1 MDRQGYCCCFR
12 VTYSKSIFVLQ
23 LWTCWTRCWPLTLTR
38 GSRWRRR
45 WHTPTWN
52 NTTTPQMRWVRHLVL
67 YGSPGFKK
75 TAQLLLFYKMIE
87 EQISSFNSRSSAEV
101 LNCFSR
107 CCIPYAVFYIYINT
121 ESSIFRGSCS
131 VQAWSSTWGSKIT
144 MGVKTARG
152 WLCECTLKSVRKNI
166 MAWIML
172 VVRNCF

>member
-107 CCIPYAVFYIYINT
+107 CCIPYAVFYIYIYKYWVLHFQRLMF
-121 ESSIFRGSCS
+121 SSGLILNMRFKDNDGSEDRQR
-131 VQAWSSTWGSKIT
+131 VN
-144 MGVKTARG
+144 VR
-152 WLCECTLKSVRKNI
+152 LKV
-166 MAWIML
+166 
-172 VVRNCF
+172 

>member
-75 TAQLLLFYKMIE
+75 QHNVCYFTRWLK
-87 EQISSFNSRSSAEV
+87 SRFPALIQGVQQKYWTV
-101 LNCFSR
+101 LAG
-107 CCIPYAVFYIYINT
+107 AVFHMQFFIYMNT
-121 ESSIFRGSCS
+121 ESSIFRGSWS

-144 MGVKTARG
+144 MWVKTVRG
-152 WLCECTLKSVRKNI
+152 WLCECKLKSVRKNI
-166 MAWIML
+166 MV

>member
-107 CCIPYAVFYIYINT
+107 CCISYAVFYIYIYKYWVLHFQRLMF
-121 ESSIFRGSCS
+121 SSGLILNMRFKDNDGSEDRQR
-131 VQAWSSTWGSKIT
+131 VN
-144 MGVKTARG
+144 VR
-152 WLCECTLKSVRKNI
+152 LKV
-166 MAWIML
+166 
-172 VVRNCF
+172 

>member
-107 CCIPYAVFYIYINT
+107 CCIPYAVFYIYIYKYWVLHFQRLMF
-121 ESSIFRGSCS
+121 SSGLILNMRFKDNDVSEDRQR
-131 VQAWSSTWGSKIT
+131 VTVWMYA
-144 MGVKTARG
+144 
-152 WLCECTLKSVRKNI
+152 
-166 MAWIML
+166 
-172 VVRNCF
+172 

>member
-67 YGSPGFKK
+67 YGSPGFKNIWEK
-75 TAQLLLFYKMIE
+75 KQHNFCYFTRWLK
-87 EQISSFNSRSSAEV
+87 SRFPALIQEV
-101 LNCFSR
+101 QQKYWTVLAG
-107 CCIPYAVFYIYINT
+107 AVFHMQFFYIYKYWVLHFQRLMV
-121 ESSIFRGSCS
+121 SSGLILNMRFKDNDVSEDRQR
-131 VQAWSSTWGSKIT
+131 VTVW
-144 MGVKTARG
+144 M
-152 WLCECTLKSVRKNI
+152 
-166 MAWIML
+166 
-172 VVRNCF
+172 